1 MRGSKREGRHPGGR
15 RVADGV
21 DDLGAVLELLEPIG
35 FEMYLKGVGGIAYRV
50 KGADFMSN
58 AAATY
63 TEIVFQVRGQQVWT
77 STLTKP
83 VSVSTGDTINIDNA
97 GDMAAMIYDLID
109 RGVFRAAEDV
119 GRVRTQDLQRA
130 QRK

>member
-1 MRGSKREGRHPGGR
+1 
-15 RVADGV
+15 
-21 DDLGAVLELLEPIG
+21 L
-35 FEMYLKGVGGIAYRV
+35 
-50 KGADFMSN
+50 
-58 AAATY
+58 
-63 TEIVFQVRGQQVWT
+63 
-77 STLTKP
+77 TLTKP

-97 GDMAAMIYDLID
+97 GDMAALIYDLID